1 LIYKDPSEST
11 LKLTS
16 TADQLEKK
24 YMTKIR
30 KSEATG
36 RNIRKVGNYSFGPR
50 TLKNL
55 NQNVL

>member
-1 LIYKDPSEST
+1 

-24 YMTKIR
+24 YIKFR

-50 TLKNL
+50 RLKNL
-55 NQNVL
+55 KQNVL